1 MSEWVHLGLH
11 RVKQRDPISTKE
23 TGKKKIRK
31 CWRVLT
37 GPNIAWVMPLSISLF
52 AKSVDSPDRLP
63 YWLSCVWLILRP
75 TTKVQLWKSK
85 SWGFEVLV
93 LHNWVKGLRNVILQT
108 DNVCQTAR
116 RKPYNWKR
124 TSLTWEGITCPVISD
139 QCILSCCYKLAKAVT
154 SLFHCLVVFAIAWGN
169 GSYHF
174 KDINF
179 QHPGF
184 QGGLILY

>member
-1 MSEWVHLGLH
+1 
-11 RVKQRDPISTKE
+11 
-23 TGKKKIRK
+23 
-31 CWRVLT
+31 
-37 GPNIAWVMPLSISLF
+37 MPLSISLF

-63 YWLSCVWLILRP
+63 YWLSCVWLILRL

-184 QGGLILY
+184 QGGVGGGVGVVVVVCWLLFVSSTLQNYVLAKWIKHIYLFWTSCCNTV